1 MVLLSVLWMEYL
13 LFSLNKYTIGLPSSA
28 GEKMA
33 AMRRAIPSTLQTVHK
48 RAKKSALV
56 FFSLLFRFIEIII
69 GTYNSRT
76 LQLCPLSK
84 YSSLNSKVSSAF
96 LIGGKTTLNSLVRRN
111 FCETGCDEFL
121 ETIRYIQ

>member
-1 MVLLSVLWMEYL
+1 MTSYPLQIA
-13 LFSLNKYTIGLPSSA
+13 N
-28 GEKMA
+28 
-33 AMRRAIPSTLQTVHK
+33 RAQK
-48 RAKKSALV
+48 GYKKSALV

-76 LQLCPLSK
+76 LQFRQLSM

-111 FCETGCDEFL
+111 FVKLDVTNF
-121 ETIRYIQ
+121 